1 MWKALA
7 TLLAV
12 SAAVFAGLTVWTDH
26 TTAATHEHS
35 HEFVQNAKRIC
46 EHAPHTV
53 AGVTRA
59 AAQIAALA
67 EPPNVHRAV
76 ARLEL
81 HWRRIISSPTS
92 SERKQIRLSAHLL
105 GVSACGS
112 VAP

>member
-1 MWKALA
+1 MWKGLA
-7 TLLAV
+7 TLLIA

-35 HEFVQNAKRIC
+35 HEFVQNAKTIC
-46 EHAPHTV
+46 EQAPHTV

-59 AAQIAALA
+59 ATQIAALA

-81 HWRRIISSPTS
+81 HWRRVVSNPSR
-92 SERKQIRLSAHLL
+92 SERKQIRLSAQLL
-105 GVSACGS
+105 GVSACES

>member
-7 TLLAV
+7 TLVVA

-26 TTAATHEHS
+26 TTAATHEHGR
-35 HEFVQNAKRIC
+35 EFVQNAKTIC
-46 EHAPHTV
+46 EHAPHTA
-53 AGVTRA
+53 AGVRRA

-81 HWRRIISSPTS
+81 HWRRVVASPTR
-92 SERKQIRLSAHLL
+92 SERRQIRLSAHLL
-105 GVSACGS
+105 GVSACES

>member
-7 TLLAV
+7 TLLVV

-35 HEFVQNAKRIC
+35 HEFVQNAKAIC
-46 EHAPHTV
+46 ERAPHTV

-59 AAQIAALA
+59 AAEIAALA
-67 EPPNVHRAV
+67 EPPNIHRAV

-81 HWRRIISSPTS
+81 HWRRIVSNPNR

-105 GVSACGS
+105 GVSACES
-112 VAP
+112 VVP

>member
-7 TLLAV
+7 ALLAV
-12 SAAVFAGLTVWTDH
+12 SAALFAGLTVWTDH
-26 TTAATHEHS
+26 TTAATREHS
-35 HEFVQNAKRIC
+35 HEFVQNAKTIC
-46 EHAPHTV
+46 EHAPHTRT
-53 AGVTRA
+53 GVMRA

-81 HWRRIISSPTS
+81 HWRRIVANPTR
-92 SERKQIRLSAHLL
+92 SERKQVRLSAHLL